1 MIADGTADPVR
12 LAADLLI
19 EAEHGTDSSV
29 VLITTSSDLADA
41 TDAELVA
48 QLADLPDVRATA
60 ARSALGANGGCVL
73 VDSLD
78 EAVAIANRYAPE
90 HLQVAVDDD
99 DVDRVVAALQNAG
112 EILVGQNTPF
122 SAANFVIGCPASLA
136 DERIRARFVRHH
148 RQRVPEAD
156 GRRQGRCAG
165 ARPHGT
171 VGHRPRRSRRFSR
184 SRGRTPSA
192 EVTHGA
198 YARGVTSILLVED
211 DERISEP
218 LVRVLIS
225 EGFAVTHVDAARTH
239 SAAVELSRPDLVLL
253 DLTLPDIDGLD
264 VCRKLR
270 AEVPDLPI
278 VMLTA
283 RAEEMDVI
291 VGLSAGADD
300 YIAKPFRLAELIARV
315 RARLRVVEQATRST
329 PMLEGAGLRVDRD
342 ARRTFIDDREV
353 ELTSKEFDLLALLMS
368 RPGVT
373 FTREQIMNQVW
384 DEHWWGSTR
393 TLDTHVST
401 LRKKI
406 GDDSDPPSIVVTI
419 RGVGF
424 RFQG

>member
-1 MIADGTADPVR
+1 M
-12 LAADLLI
+12 
-19 EAEHGTDSSV
+19 
-29 VLITTSSDLADA
+29 
-41 TDAELVA
+41 
-48 QLADLPDVRATA
+48 
-60 ARSALGANGGCVL
+60 
-73 VDSLD
+73 
-78 EAVAIANRYAPE
+78 
-90 HLQVAVDDD
+90 
-99 DVDRVVAALQNAG
+99 
-112 EILVGQNTPF
+112 
-122 SAANFVIGCPASLA
+122 
-136 DERIRARFVRHH
+136 
-148 RQRVPEAD
+148 
-156 GRRQGRCAG
+156 
-165 ARPHGT
+165 
-171 VGHRPRRSRRFSR
+171 
-184 SRGRTPSA
+184 
-192 EVTHGA
+192 
-198 YARGVTSILLVED
+198 TSILLVED

-225 EGFAVTHVDAARTH
+225 EGFSVTHVDLGKQAL
-239 SAAVELSRPDLVLL
+239 AAVDRERPDLVLL

-270 AEVPDLPI
+270 ADIPDLPI

-291 VGLSAGADD
+291 VGLGAGADD

-315 RARLRVVEQATRST
+315 RARLRVVDQPTQAT

-342 ARRTFIDDREV
+342 ARRTYVDGAEI

-406 GDDSDPPSIVVTI
+406 GDDSDPPTIVVTI